1 VSLAPGTRVGV
12 YEVQSALGA
21 GGMGQVYRA
30 RDTRLGRDVA
40 LKILPE
46 AFASDP
52 DRLMRF
58 EREARTLASLNHP
71 HIANIH
77 GIEESGGT
85 PALVME
91 LVEGEDLSERIARG
105 PMPLADALPI
115 ARQIAE
121 ALEAAHEAGV
131 IHRDLKP
138 ANIKVRPDGTV
149 KVLDFGLAKA
159 MEPGAA
165 PAGRR
170 PGEGASGTAMLSA
183 AITSPAHLPQ
193 GYGGQAMTQ
202 AGVILGTAAYMSP
215 EQAAGKPS
223 DKRSDLW
230 ALGVVLLE
238 MLTARRVFDGETISH
253 VLAAVLTKEPDWT
266 TLPANTPPPVT
277 RLLRRC
283 LQKDRRRR
291 LADAADAVL
300 EIDEAMTACVTDV
313 APGQVAGPGASARV
327 AWAAA
332 AIATLAAVALAVVH
346 LREAPPAPA
355 AEMRL
360 ELTTPPSTSPE
371 SVAISPD
378 ARFVVYAADARG
390 GTRLWVRG
398 LDQPAARVL
407 EGTDGARLP
416 FWSPDGR
423 SIGFFAQ
430 GRLKRV
436 DVTGGEVETLGVSSN
451 PTTGTWNQDD
461 LILFDPIMTGPIQSV
476 SARGGAPA
484 PVTQLAGLAR
494 GHRSP
499 RFLPD
504 GRHFLFL
511 VLGAPQVRGIY
522 LSALGSTDAW
532 RLIDADGPVDVVAG
546 HLLFVRGQ
554 TVFAQPFDLRQR
566 ALTGTPTPVVEGTG
580 HMSFSASA
588 MGTIVH
594 RAQMRETRRLVWFD
608 RAGAEVG
615 RFGGDDVHVLDG
627 HSLSPDGRRVAFS
640 AEENRNHD
648 VWLLEA
654 NGGKVRVT
662 SSPTIDNRPVWS
674 PDGLR
679 LAIESYADGPTGD
692 LYQAVIDGP
701 EAQELLVSTPYPKF
715 PADWSRDGRV
725 LVYDEYDPQTG
736 LDLWALPLTGERKP
750 FPLAAT
756 SADEFGGQLSPDGA
770 WLAYSSDESGRHEV
784 YVQAFPGPG
793 RKLALSTGGG
803 TQPRWRSDGR
813 ELFYLAADGR
823 LTAVEVH
830 PAPEGRSIEPGA
842 RTPLFAARTGR
853 FGLFSGHQYSVS
865 RDGLRFLVGTVTE
878 ESTTPPIGVIVNWRP
893 LDR

>member
-1 VSLAPGTRVGV
+1 VIEQIGAYRVIA
-12 YEVQSALGA
+12 QLGE
-21 GGMGQVYRA
+21 GGMGEVYRA
-30 RDTRLGRDVA
+30 RDTKLKRDVA
-40 LKILPE
+40 IKVLPVSVAGDSERLARFQLE
-46 AFASDP
+46 A
-52 DRLMRF
+52 
-58 EREARTLASLNHP
+58 EVLAALNHP
-71 HIANIH
+71 NIAHIH
-77 GIEESGGT
+77 GLEEAGGT
-85 PALVME
+85 LALVME
-91 LVEGEDLSERIARG
+91 LVEGEDLAQRLARG
-105 PMPLADALPI
+105 PIPIDEALPI

-121 ALEAAHEAGV
+121 GLEAAHEAGI

-159 MEPGAA
+159 MEPAA
-165 PAGRR
+165 
-170 PGEGASGTAMLSA
+170 ASSSGQAIAMQA
-183 AITSPAHLPQ
+183 ATITTPAHLRQ

-202 AGVILGTAAYMSP
+202 AGMILGTAAYMSP
-215 EQAAGKPS
+215 EQAAGKPV

-230 ALGVVLLE
+230 AFGCVLLE
-238 MLTARRVFDGETISH
+238 MLTGQRVFDGETVSH
-253 VLAAVLTKEPDWT
+253 VIAAVLTKDPDWT
-266 TLPANTPPPVT
+266 TLPANTPAPVT

-291 LADAADAVL
+291 LADAADALL
-300 EIDEAMTACVTDV
+300 EIDEAMTTPAADIATERV
-313 APGQVAGPGASARV
+313 ATPRSSARV
-327 AWAAA
+327 AWATAA
-332 AIATLAAVALAVVH
+332 VTTLAAVALAVVH
-346 LREAPPAPA
+346 VRDAPPGLA

-378 ARFVVYAADARG
+378 GRVMVYAADADG
-390 GTRLWVRG
+390 GSRLWVRG
-398 LDQPAARVL
+398 LDGAAASVL
-407 EGTDGARLP
+407 AGTDGARLP

-436 DVTGGEVETLGVSSN
+436 DITGGEAETLGVSSN
-451 PTTGTWNQDD
+451 PSTGTWNQDD

-511 VLGAPQVRGIY
+511 VLGPPQVRGIY
-522 LSALGSTDAW
+522 LGALGSTETW
-532 RLIDADGPVDVVAG
+532 RLIDADGPVEVVAG

-554 TVFAQPFDLRQR
+554 TVFGQPFDLQQR

-580 HMSFSASA
+580 LMSFSASA
-588 MGTIVH
+588 TGTIVH
-594 RAQMRETRRLVWFD
+594 RAQIEERRQLLWFN
-608 RAGAEVG
+608 RAGAQLG
-615 RFGGDDVHVLDG
+615 RFGDDAVHIWDG
-627 HSLSPDGRRVAFS
+627 HSLSPDGRRVAFAS
-640 AEENRNHD
+640 EENRNHD
-648 VWLLEA
+648 VWLLDA
-654 NGGKVRVT
+654 TGGKIRVT
-662 SSPTIDNRPVWS
+662 SSPSIDNRPVWS

-679 LAIESYADGPTGD
+679 LAFESYADGPRGD
-692 LYQAVIDGP
+692 LYQAILDGP
-701 EAQELLVSTPYPKF
+701 DRHELLVSTPYPKF
-715 PADWSRDGRV
+715 PADWSWDGRF
-725 LVYDEYDPQTG
+725 LIYDEYHPQTG

-756 SADEFGGQLSPDGA
+756 DADEFGGQLSPDGA

-793 RKLALSTGGG
+793 RKLALSSGGA
-803 TQPRWRSDGR
+803 TQPRWSGDGR
-813 ELFYLAADGR
+813 ELFYLTADGR
-823 LTAVEVH
+823 LTAVQVRA
-830 PAPEGRSIEPGA
+830 APDGRSIEPGA

-865 RDGLRFLVGTVTE
+865 RDGLRFLIGRETD
-878 ESTTPPIGVIVNWRP
+878 ESTTLPIGVIVNWRP
-893 LDR
+893 QR